1 MMKVRGDA
9 GKGQQKTAGLF
20 PAPPFDRQQHRGA
33 PGTPKAQAFFDYKPF
48 RLLRGMEFPQQ
59 SAHAQKS
66 RAIK

>member
-1 MMKVRGDA
+1 MMKVRGMRE
-9 GKGQQKTAGLF
+9 KGNKKRRGCFQLRRLIVSSIAVF
-20 PAPPFDRQQHRGA
+20 PVSENTGFG
-33 PGTPKAQAFFDYKPF
+33 FDYKPF

>member
-1 MMKVRGDA
+1 MWEKGNKKRRGCFQLRRLIVSSIA
-9 GKGQQKTAGLF
+9 VLPVSRK
-20 PAPPFDRQQHRGA
+20 HRL
-33 PGTPKAQAFFDYKPF
+33 FFDYKPF